1 MKAICGSVN
10 FDLFMVLPR
19 PAARITHPLNW
30 NFPAMIGPETGK
42 QVNKRQGANFVEYT
56 GSRDARSFVGARN
69 SPAHRGQGMLH
80 HLRAATDLGYQRFF
94 RRYLHLCGMT
104 GTAIETSGE
113 LQAYTIYGS
122 CGY

>member
-42 QVNKRQGANFVEYT
+42 QVK
-56 GSRDARSFVGARN
+56 GSLINEQEKLVA
-69 SPAHRGQGMLH
+69 
-80 HLRAATDLGYQRFF
+80 
-94 RRYLHLCGMT
+94 LCGMLASRPRRSSP
-104 GTAIETSGE
+104 GPPKQLIGRAADCISKPARPGRAWAAARAE
-113 LQAYTIYGS
+113 
-122 CGY
+122 